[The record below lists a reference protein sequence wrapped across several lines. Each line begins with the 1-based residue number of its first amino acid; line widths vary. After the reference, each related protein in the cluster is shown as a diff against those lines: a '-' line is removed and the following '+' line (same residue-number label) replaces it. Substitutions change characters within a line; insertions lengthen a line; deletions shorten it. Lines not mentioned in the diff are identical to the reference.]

1 MAEGDRAA
9 QLDDRSAPPCLPEGP
24 HKLSRVEVMAGGAL
38 LGMGK
43 AITGKGYEEIVRAMV
58 IFDRSRSTTPKA

>member
-1 MAEGDRAA
+1 
-9 QLDDRSAPPCLPEGP
+9 
-24 HKLSRVEVMAGGAL
+24 MAGGAL

>member
-1 MAEGDRAA
+1 
-9 QLDDRSAPPCLPEGP
+9 
-24 HKLSRVEVMAGGAL
+24 VEVMAGGAL